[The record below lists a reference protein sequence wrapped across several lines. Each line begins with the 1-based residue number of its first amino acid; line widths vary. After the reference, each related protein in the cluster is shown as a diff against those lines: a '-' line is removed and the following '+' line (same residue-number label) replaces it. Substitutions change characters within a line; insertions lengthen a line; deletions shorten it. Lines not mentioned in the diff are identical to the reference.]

1 METSLPFEC
10 PRDHIVRIS
19 FAFTQTLE
27 ATTAPAAAAAAVVYS
42 PCLAC
47 MRRISL
53 CSGFPT
59 FQQMVAGCRP
69 ILCIISHSQPLSRF
83 GDA

>member
-1 METSLPFEC
+1 METSLSFEC

-19 FAFTQTLE
+19 FAFTQPLE
-27 ATTAPAAAAAAVVYS
+27 APTAPAAAAVVYS

-59 FQQMVAGCRP
+59 FQQMVVGCRP